1 MRVAFAQ
8 ETEIREGRMKPIDLL
23 ENFFL
28 LSPLVKQ
35 LTFFIFLSI
44 QTVSIDMGGGE
55 TYKLWAMLFCKKKN

>member
-1 MRVAFAQ
+1 
-8 ETEIREGRMKPIDLL
+8 MKPIDLL

-55 TYKLWAMLFCKKKN
+55 TYKLWAMLFFKKKN